1 MYMRDATT
9 ETTTKEHANF
19 NLGLLFAVIGTALFG
34 LKSIFIKLA
43 FAEGVDAPT
52 LLSLRMLI
60 AFPLY
65 VLILWWV
72 MRKPSGNIRAI
83 TTKDLFAILV
93 LGFLGYYLASLLDF
107 EGLNHISA
115 QLERLTLFTYPVM
128 VALLSWVIFSEKITK
143 QVWFSLG
150 CTYLGVSFLYLYET
164 STTQQSIALG
174 TTLVALAAL
183 SFSYYVIFSKRY
195 IQRLG
200 SLFFTSVAMLSS
212 TVFVFIHFFITHAIS
227 DLQVSNT
234 IWLYAF
240 LLGIVSTLLPSFMI
254 SEAIS
259 RIGGTKTSIAG
270 SVGPVFTILLAV
282 AVLGEDFGWAQFVGM
297 ILVIVGVLA
306 LNRR

>member
-1 MYMRDATT
+1 MRDATA
-9 ETTTKEHANF
+9 EITTLEERANF
-19 NLGLLFAVIGTALFG
+19 RTGLLFAIIGTTLFG

-65 VLILWWV
+65 GVILWWV
-72 MRKPSGNIRAI
+72 TRKPSDNVQAVTRR
-83 TTKDLFAILV
+83 DLLAILM
-93 LGFLGYYLASLLDF
+93 LGFFGYYLASMLDF
-107 EGLNHISA
+107 EGLNYVSA

-128 VALLSWVIFSEKITK
+128 VALLSWVIFAEKITK
-143 QVWFSLG
+143 QVWFALA
-150 CTYLGVSFLYLYET
+150 CTYLGVMFLYLYET
-164 STTQQSIALG
+164 STSQQSIALG

-183 SFSYYVIFSKRY
+183 SFSCYVIFSKRY

-212 TVFVFIHFFITHAIS
+212 TLFVFIHFFITNGIH
-227 DLQVSNT
+227 DLQVNST
-234 IWLYAF
+234 VWLYAF
-240 LLGIVSTLLPSFMI
+240 LLGVVSTLVPSFMI
-254 SEAIS
+254 SEAIA

-282 AVLGEDFGWAQFVGM
+282 VILGEDFGWVHFVGM
-297 ILVIVGVLA
+297 ILVIIGVLA
-306 LNRR
+306 LNKH